1 MAPIVPKIADQE
13 VKPYTKQDRQILY
26 YLRQRVISKQATIKI
41 QHYRAYY
48 KHNKCLGREILCRHL
63 TIWH

>member
-1 MAPIVPKIADQE
+1 MAPIVTKIADQE
-13 VKPYTKQDRQILY
+13 VKPYTKEDRKILY

-48 KHNKCLGREILCRHL
+48 KHNKCLFAA
-63 TIWH
+63 T